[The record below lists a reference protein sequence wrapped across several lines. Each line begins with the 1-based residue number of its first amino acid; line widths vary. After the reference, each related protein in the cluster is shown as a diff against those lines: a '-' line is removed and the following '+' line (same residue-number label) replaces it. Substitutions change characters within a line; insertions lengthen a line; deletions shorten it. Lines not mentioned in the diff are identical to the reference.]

1 MPGVETNRKPDFS
14 GYVTKYNI
22 LCTDGRTIRPGAFK
36 ELDGQYV
43 PLVYMHN
50 HKDLDN
56 VLGKMLLEHRD
67 DGVYGYGFFNSTDR
81 GKTGKTLVDHGDISC
96 LSIFANQLK
105 QQGGDV
111 LHGNIQEVSLVLA
124 GANRGAVIDSR
135 LAHSDNEDEEAFIC
149 MGDMY
154 SDGIYVNDEDLSFED
169 YIEHYGVKGMK
180 WGEHKFLDDESSKGM
195 FEKAGEKVKS
205 LVSEARAK
213 ENEIKKAKAATEMV
227 ENAAASVER
236 KTDTGSGSSK
246 SDTDEKSSTPAG
258 SRLDT
263 KDVGDIL
270 DRDDVKDRI
279 RNRLTELSVNRK
291 DQNDGEIVQ
300 PKTGESEKGKDLEKD
315 DSSEKDKDLKIDSE
329 EKTLKKIADRVKE
342 KIAEAQAEAQKR
354 ENKTAK
360 GSEDDGVNQEYKEFW
375 ESILPTLEKMR
386 AQETK
391 ERIAEKIKSKLRHS
405 DSDDPEEGAEEL
417 LDELEEKLNAMMHDS
432 LEDGDYISH
441 GESKTYSQVLSEMNE
456 DQLGTVYYILKKL
469 RIGLTGA
476 VEHSDESDEFLSH
489 ADPQTISAIFNAM
502 TDEQKDTVYYLA
514 NQLKAEIEN
523 DSAKHSDEEDN
534 SMKENVFDMS
544 MENKG
549 KTLSHAEEVEFASA
563 VFADFKRTGSLK
575 DAFLAHAG
583 DYGIDQIDWLF
594 PDAKNVTNTPIWI
607 KRPDGWVP
615 KVMNAVSHSPFSRI
629 KSMFADITEPD
640 ARAKGY
646 IKGNRKTEEVFG
658 LLKRTTTPTTVYKKQ
673 KLDRDDIIDI
683 TDFDVVAWLKT
694 EMRGMLDEELARA
707 ILVSDGRSPASDDKI
722 NEQNIRPIWTDDD
735 LFVIRK
741 AIAVTSS
748 TTVDEKCKQFIRAAI
763 KARKD
768 YRGSGNPVL
777 YTTEDILTDMLLM
790 EDNLGH
796 PLYETE
802 EKLCRKLRVKEIV
815 TVPVMENLS
824 RVVNGMNMELMG
836 IIVNLTDYKVGADK
850 GGAINMFDDFDIDYN
865 QQKYLIE
872 TRCSGALTVPYSAIV
887 IEATS
892 SAYLEI
898 EPDDPDTIRYG
909 KDVADLQDNVLVN
922 DDSVSGTLKYVTG
935 YTGFSGDV
943 EEQSGNYLAFNVVA
957 PNGATNTVQ
966 LVGGGASGNIVTI
979 SDDYVVA
986 RIKSKNTKL
995 VLTST
1000 INGLTVTKTYSLRLL
1015 KLLSE

>member
-1 MPGVETNRKPDFS
+1 MPGIETSRKPDFS

-96 LSIFANQLK
+96 LSIYANQLK

-180 WGEHKFLDDESSKGM
+180 WGKRKLGEDDSKELFDDPSSKGIKERA
-195 FEKAGEKVKS
+195 FDKAREMIN
-205 LVSEARAK
+205 EA
-213 ENEIKKAKAATEMV
+213 KAKQAEVQKAEAAKTMI
-227 ENAAASVER
+227 ENA
-236 KTDTGSGSSK
+236 
-246 SDTDEKSSTPAG
+246 EKSVVDKNTTPNSEKNIADDG
-258 SRLDT
+258 KTVPKGERLDT
-263 KDVGDIL
+263 SKVGDIL
-270 DRDDVKDRI
+270 DRDDIDDRI
-279 RNRLTELSVNRK
+279 RQRLKDMINNR
-291 DQNDGEIVQ
+291 QNENEISQ
-300 PKTGESEKGKDLEKD
+300 PDPKEKSQPDPEEKSTSEKKSEKKVEDPEKD
-315 DSSEKDKDLKIDSE
+315 DNRSAVDKIRDKIREISGDVKE
-329 EKTLKKIADRVKE
+329 IKTLKGNSADLKLPEVEARIEQIRK
-342 KIAEAQAEAQKR
+342 KYQKKAEAE
-354 ENKTAK
+354 
-360 GSEDDGVNQEYKEFW
+360 
-375 ESILPTLEKMR
+375 
-386 AQETK
+386 
-391 ERIAEKIKSKLRHS
+391 HS
-405 DSDDPEEGAEEL
+405 DNDGDAIFHAELDPEKGAEDL
-417 LDELEEKLNAMMHDS
+417 LDELEKKLNAMMHDS
-432 LEDGDYISH
+432 FEADDYISH
-441 GESKTYSQVLSEMNE
+441 GESKTYSQILSEMDMN
-456 DQLGTVYYILKKL
+456 QLGAVYYILKKL
-469 RIGLTGA
+469 RIGLGGDI
-476 VEHSDESDEFLSH
+476 EHSDNEYSDIEHS
-489 ADPQTISAIFNAM
+489 DPQTISAIFNAM

-514 NQLKAEIEN
+514 NQLKAELES
-523 DSAKHSDEEDN
+523 DSAKHYDEEDN

-549 KTLSHAEEVEFASA
+549 KTLSHAEELEFASA

-594 PDAKNVTNTPIWI
+594 PDAKNATNTPIWI

-707 ILVSDGRSPASDDKI
+707 VLVSDGRSPASDDKI

-768 YRGSGNPVL
+768 YRGSGNPTL

-909 KDVADLQDNVLVN
+909 KDVADLQDNVLIN
-922 DDSVSGTLKYVTG
+922 DDSISGTLKYVTG

-943 EEQSGNYLAFNVVA
+943 EEQSGNYLAFSIVA

-966 LVGGGASGNIVTI
+966 LVGGGASGNVVEL

-995 VLTST
+995 ILTST